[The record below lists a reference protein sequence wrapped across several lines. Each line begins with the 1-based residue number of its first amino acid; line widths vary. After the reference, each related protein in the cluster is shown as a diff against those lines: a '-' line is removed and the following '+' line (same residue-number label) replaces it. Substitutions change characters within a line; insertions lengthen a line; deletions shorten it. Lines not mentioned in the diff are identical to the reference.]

1 MTIASSRC
9 VERSQRRL
17 RAASSRA
24 LASLS
29 EQLVQLVQQLAAT
42 AAAPFSAEVAHT
54 NVKPVLGS
62 EVRLLCSALKQRWL
76 HASGFG
82 ESGGTRRARR
92 PAGSCSASEAENS
105 AQFACLSLYVFE
117 QLKRRLRAVAASLS
131 WAMTAPSSGVRTP
144 GDGSPPETPSSA
156 LLTLAK
162 MECPIIILSKQMS
175 ALGSSL
181 KALKAAESFEC
192 AQSQGDPSSAAA
204 VSHKSARGVE
214 ATARGFERSGGACKL
229 GGVQTGEHTSLPF
242 WSSSLLPAVARER
255 ELEAALT
262 LLRYFIRLRQQQEQ
276 LLLAAHGGGQLQQQN
291 QRTEAP
297 CLHLPAPSAAA
308 AAEELASSV
317 LTGQRLLAAQRKKKL
332 EMQREIRLARALH
345 MPLWIRKSVKLVKE
359 GALSRKQRLQQKQE
373 RLSLEDT
380 PPELA
385 GQFKWM
391 AEEDE
396 GSEPS
401 PQATENAQE
410 QQKEGRRMLHR
421 PAAHAPQPALD
432 SCVRLAFSRLSTS
445 DINKLL
451 NIVDPEIELDEAIPL
466 ESPTAQ
472 RRFEWLPLDPQE
484 CALGGM
490 ALGSRVH
497 PASLQL
503 QRQRVEELLQRE
515 NLLQAVKAVRRLR
528 PEEETADQSSAA
540 IHSRLKRYD
549 KVKRIF
555 GAKRADSAASSSRSR
570 GDGGCSGNE
579 EAERETAEPE
589 ESGEDLAFIE
599 ALELQDRQREA
610 LLPTGLKALQTSSVG
625 TTRREVAQA
634 GAAPPA
640 LEAIQR
646 QVGLLPTLCAFS
658 LRTCPFAPSRSAVA
672 SRCTGESEPV
682 PDLVAPQLEASDR
695 VAKARWQQQQRARE
709 EEDAWEVD
717 LESEGP
723 RPPSLKPLLCPE
735 GSPRGLNRRAR
746 SSMGADSSK
755 LSRSEAGSTAFC
767 SSGERPSSTRI
778 LYPDL
783 TPLLQRQEQQE
794 AEWREY
800 LPPQEPQD
808 QQQCLLSAE
817 ALRAIAK
824 PEYPV
829 EAKKK

>member
-1 MTIASSRC
+1 
-9 VERSQRRL
+9 
-17 RAASSRA
+17 
-24 LASLS
+24 
-29 EQLVQLVQQLAAT
+29 
-42 AAAPFSAEVAHT
+42 
-54 NVKPVLGS
+54 
-62 EVRLLCSALKQRWL
+62 
-76 HASGFG
+76 
-82 ESGGTRRARR
+82 
-92 PAGSCSASEAENS
+92 
-105 AQFACLSLYVFE
+105 
-117 QLKRRLRAVAASLS
+117 
-131 WAMTAPSSGVRTP
+131 MTAPSSGVRTP

-162 MECPIIILSKQMS
+162 MECPIIILSKQIAKETPRLPQLS
-175 ALGSSL
+175 PTKVREASKRLREALSVPEALVCRTCSKSSRCSRYQQ
-181 KALKAAESFEC
+181 KPQQHPPQQRKAAASPETQEPRTEDVLLLLQGLHSLARIHLRALAQVCNTES
-192 AQSQGDPSSAAA
+192 SSP
-204 VSHKSARGVE
+204 G
-214 ATARGFERSGGACKL
+214 GGEREKASGRNFR

-308 AAEELASSV
+308 AAEELASSACSSAS
-317 LTGQRLLAAQRKKKL
+317 G
-332 EMQREIRLARALH
+332 EALH

-432 SCVRLAFSRLSTS
+432 SC
-445 DINKLL
+445 
-451 NIVDPEIELDEAIPL
+451 IELDEAIPL

-472 RRFEWLPLDPQE
+472 RRFEWLPLDPQDIPE
-484 CALGGM
+484 QQRPPPPLPRFDLSRHPTPSDPVSVIPKPRGGYSRLDVVELKDDKEGGAEASTVRQPEWIQALGGM

-695 VAKARWQQQQRARE
+695 VAKASRLTRAPRRGLLCGAPLGDEGSRFRAWKERQRDAPAE
-709 EEDAWEVD
+709 KASSDVAAASED
-717 LESEGP
+717 G
-723 RPPSLKPLLCPE
+723 RIPSLPGRKK
-735 GSPRGLNRRAR
+735 GLTRHRTAQ
-746 SSMGADSSK
+746 GA
-755 LSRSEAGSTAFC
+755 
-767 SSGERPSSTRI
+767 
-778 LYPDL
+778 
-783 TPLLQRQEQQE
+783 
-794 AEWREY
+794 
-800 LPPQEPQD
+800 
-808 QQQCLLSAE
+808 
-817 ALRAIAK
+817 
-824 PEYPV
+824 
-829 EAKKK
+829 